1 MRKFKEKVTTKNR
14 IRISL
19 RAIRNYLIKMLM
31 SISKSSRKGKKI
43 IKEMQKV
50 KQKKKRMVN

>member
-1 MRKFKEKVTTKNR
+1 MRKFKEKVTSKNR

-31 SISKSSRKGKKI
+31 SISKSSSKGKKI